1 MNESSHFE
9 IIKSSL
15 LLFLINFSLF
25 MIVIQDF
32 YYQAFYCRRL
42 LGISQLQYISLDFS
56 LLIIHFLM
64 RRASWNDDIE
74 LRLFVFCNNY
84 ETYQQISESLCLV
97 FPPSTKT
104 EYQVLVAV
112 SQRYSEAY
120 SKPCQTFKL
129 KYFANIAVKS
139 LFLQNASF

>member
-112 SQRYSEAY
+112 SRRCSEMY